1 MYTLPPL
8 LSSPCPHPFPLHPS
22 ELGWKL
28 PTTLANHNCYVT
40 TWGQRVPS
48 AEALLPLIQCKVA
61 STREDSLVQSDPD
74 HLSPVRSS
82 SSKQG
87 AMRVCVAV
95 VPTESSILRRPG
107 STTSSQHSTRATCHI
122 LNTGSAWQRGG
133 DAVRSQ
139 STSAARSRHG
149 LGASTKAARCF
160 ERKNWWEKRLAW
172 WHVGIP
178 EIMLPLPAC
187 RSALRCWVLFSAAR
201 SSQGS
206 ASTVPVPLTQL
217 PSIKPARL
225 SGWQRAELRAE

>member
-28 PTTLANHNCYVT
+28 PTTLANHNRYVT

-48 AEALLPLIQCKVA
+48 AEALLPLIQCKTA

-82 SSKQG
+82 SIKQG

-95 VPTESSILRRPG
+95 VPTESSFLRRPG

-149 LGASTKAARCF
+149 LGASLKQVAHSSQMVVGVWKTP
-160 ERKNWWEKRLAW
+160 RKP
-172 WHVGIP
+172 P
-178 EIMLPLPAC
+178 ELPAGAD
-187 RSALRCWVLFSAAR
+187 SALRCWVFFSAAR